1 MNKDYVVEIMVM
13 MKNVKEVLV
22 VGGHH
27 MFQIKVALAMEA
39 TIEDPEE
46 IDTPTTAG
54 HLAANVGVLE
64 VQGPVTPIH
73 KENRAQSIILV
84 VQKIYIGVENCCV
97 SFRYL
102 LLVRGNLKE
111 NKPKMAYSRDLSV
124 MDDFHG

>member
-1 MNKDYVVEIMVM
+1 M
-13 MKNVKEVLV
+13 MKNVEVLV

-39 TIEDPEE
+39 TIEDQESM
-46 IDTPTTAG
+46 DSRTTAG

-73 KENRAQSIILV
+73 KEYRAQSIILV